1 MNKTV
6 LTGIRLNCHKLK
18 YWPNRLSWLSL
29 LTMLSLLSGLSLLST
44 SCEEDV
50 NVFAPEKF
58 IPVVYC
64 LLDPADSVQTVRV
77 SRVFQDRK
85 QLSEWENTFDRYLAD
100 SSNRIYIEQIGNN
113 GKRIKWNFDYS
124 KQIRSGSDTVFAC
137 TNLFTAVFKPG
148 YSEEYQLY
156 VYFPETKTMAS
167 AKIRTLA
174 RVSLIDPAIVPGRK
188 LVIDPTQ
195 AYVIRWNSAPGT
207 AYFQGIFHINY
218 MEKDAEQITGKT
230 VSMPL
235 RAVLQYPDK
244 TLISQNVSGLH
255 LLQTLA
261 ELIPVRDGVRRKLT
275 GFDFTFYYGGT
286 ELALFANSGMNPKG
300 SEGMV
305 VDFSNLDNARGIF
318 SSLSYQRVIGILL
331 SDQTQD
337 TIALSPLTKN
347 LNFLLC
353 HEDL

>member
-1 MNKTV
+1 MS
-6 LTGIRLNCHKLK
+6 
-18 YWPNRLSWLSL
+18 WLSWLSL
-29 LTMLSLLSGLSLLST
+29 LSLLMAVIT

-50 NVFAPEKF
+50 NVFAPQEF
-58 IPVVYC
+58 IPLAYC
-64 LLDPADSVQTVRV
+64 LLDPEDSVQTVRV

-85 QLSEWENTFDRYLAD
+85 QLTQWDEIYDGYLAD
-100 SSNRIYIEQIGNN
+100 SGNRVYVEQIGAN
-113 GKRIKWNFDYS
+113 GERRQWNFRFS
-124 KQIRSGSDTVFAC
+124 KQMRTANDTVFAC
-137 TNLFTAVFKPG
+137 TSLFTADLKPG
-148 YSEEYQLY
+148 YAEEYQLY

-167 AKIRTLA
+167 AKIRTLS
-174 RVSLIDPAIVPGRK
+174 RVNLIDPALVPGRK

-195 AYVIRWNSAPGT
+195 PYVVRWNTAPGT
-207 AYFQGIFHINY
+207 AYYQGIFHINY
-218 MEKDAEQITGKT
+218 LEKDSAQITAKS

-235 RAVLQYPDK
+235 RAVLHYPDL
-244 TLISQNVSGLH
+244 TIVSQNVSGIH

-261 ELIPVRDGVRRKLT
+261 GQIPVLEGVKRKLT
-275 GFDFTFYYGGT
+275 GFDFTLFYGGE

-318 SSLSYQRVIGILL
+318 SSLSSLEVVGIPL

-337 TIALSPLTKN
+337 TIALSPITKH

-353 HEDL
+353 NEDF